1 MRGAFHEPLKTANH
15 RHPTTR
21 FPSGFALWLLLLV
34 LDGMPAYAHN
44 AGVSSSEISVNGRV
58 VAIEINAL
66 ARDYEKAAN
75 VRISEAGPGSVN
87 AVALAVMAPAVLSYA
102 RSHAEVLSDDV
113 PCEPDEGKVR
123 PADTHV
129 AVTLVWTCP
138 NSGALRYRVSL
149 FQDVDP
155 SAQHLVSLNTET
167 GKQEFALDKNT
178 SGLPLSGGVP
188 STFQVAGHFLAAG
201 VEHIFL
207 GYDHIAFLIA
217 IILSTTRVW
226 PVVKAVTAFTFAHS
240 ITLSLAALDVV
251 RIPSAII
258 EPAIAAS
265 IVYVAV
271 ENFTTREAGKRWRE
285 TFLFGLLHGFGFA
298 SALEEL
304 GLPKVKLLTAL
315 AAFNCGVE
323 IGQVLIVAT
332 AFGLLL
338 AVDRWQISRASG
350 PVRNSA
356 FVHAVSFAIVLLGS
370 YWFVSRTFAS
380 WLAV

>member
-1 MRGAFHEPLKTANH
+1 MRGAFQEPLKTANH
-15 RHPTTR
+15 RHPIVR
-21 FPSGFALWLLLLV
+21 FSSKFALWLLLLV
-34 LDGMPAYAHN
+34 LAGIPAYAHV

-66 ARDYEKAAN
+66 ARDYEKAAG
-75 VRISEAGPGSVN
+75 VRISEAGSGSVN
-87 AVALAVMAPAVLSYA
+87 AVALAVMTPAVLSYV

-113 PCEPDEGKVR
+113 PCEPDEGKAR

-129 AVTLVWTCP
+129 TVTLVWTCP
-138 NSGALRYRVSL
+138 NSGALRYRLSL

-155 SAQHLVSLNTET
+155 SAQHLASLKTES

-178 SGLPLSGGVP
+178 SELPLSGGGVP

-217 IILSTTRVW
+217 IILWTSRLW

-265 IVYVAV
+265 IIYVAV

-285 TFLFGLLHGFGFA
+285 TFVFGLLHGFGFA

-304 GLPKVKLLTAL
+304 GLPKAKLITAL

-323 IGQVLIVAT
+323 IGQILIVAT
-332 AFGLLL
+332 AFGLLS
-338 AVDRWQISRASG
+338 AVDRWQISGASG
-350 PVRNSA
+350 PVRNPA

-380 WLAV
+380 

>member
-1 MRGAFHEPLKTANH
+1 MRGAFPEPLKTANH

-21 FPSGFALWLLLLV
+21 FPGKFALWLLLLG
-34 LDGMPAYAHN
+34 LAGMPAYAHT

-66 ARDYEKAAN
+66 ARDYEKAAG
-75 VRISEAGPGSVN
+75 VRISEAGSGAVN
-87 AVALAVMAPAVLSYA
+87 AVALAVMTPAVLSYV

-113 PCEPDEGKVR
+113 PCKPDEGKAR

-129 AVTLVWTCP
+129 TVTLVWTCP
-138 NSGALRYRVSL
+138 NSGALRYRLSL

-155 SAQHLVSLNTET
+155 SAQHLVSLTIES

-178 SGLPLSGGVP
+178 PELALSGGVP
-188 STFQVAGHFLAAG
+188 SNFRVAGHFLAAG

-217 IILSTTRVW
+217 IILWASRLW
-226 PVVKAVTAFTFAHS
+226 PVVKAVTAFTLAHS
-240 ITLSLAALDVV
+240 ITLSLAALDVA

-265 IVYVAV
+265 IIYVAV
-271 ENFTTREAGKRWRE
+271 ENFTTRDAGKRWRE
-285 TFLFGLLHGFGFA
+285 TFLFGLIHGFGFA
-298 SALEEL
+298 SAFEEL
-304 GLPKVKLLTAL
+304 GLPKAKLIAAL

-332 AFGLLL
+332 AFGLLS
-338 AVDRWQISRASG
+338 AADRWQISGASG
-350 PVRNSA
+350 PVRNPA
-356 FVHAVSFAIVLLGS
+356 LVHAVSFAIVLLGS

-380 WLAV
+380 

>member
-1 MRGAFHEPLKTANH
+1 MRGAFQEPLKTANH
-15 RHPTTR
+15 RRPIVR
-21 FPSGFALWLLLLV
+21 FSSKFALWLLLLV
-34 LDGMPAYAHN
+34 LAGIPAYAHV

-58 VAIEINAL
+58 VTIEINAL
-66 ARDYEKAAN
+66 GRDYEKAAS
-75 VRISEAGPGSVN
+75 VRISEAGSGLVN
-87 AVALAVMAPAVLSYA
+87 AVALAVMTPAVLSYV
-102 RSHAEVLSDDV
+102 RSHAEVLSDDG
-113 PCEPDEGKVR
+113 PCEPDEGKAR

-129 AVTLVWTCP
+129 TVMLVWTCP
-138 NSGALRYRVSL
+138 NSGALRYRLSL

-155 SAQHLVSLNTET
+155 SAQHLVSLKNEN

-178 SGLPLSGGVP
+178 PELDLSGGVP
-188 STFQVAGHFLAAG
+188 SNFRVVGHFLAAG
-201 VEHIFL
+201 VVHIFL

-217 IILSTTRVW
+217 IILWTSRLW

-265 IVYVAV
+265 IIYVAV

-285 TFLFGLLHGFGFA
+285 TFVFGLLHGFGFA

-304 GLPKVKLLTAL
+304 GLPKVKLITAL

-332 AFGLLL
+332 AFGLLS
-338 AVDRWQISRASG
+338 AVDRWQISGASG
-350 PVRNSA
+350 PVRNPA

-380 WLAV
+380 

>member
-15 RHPTTR
+15 RHPTSR
-21 FPSGFALWLLLLV
+21 FPSEFALWLLLLV

-44 AGVSSSEISVNGRV
+44 VGVSSSEISVNGRV

-129 AVTLVWTCP
+129 TVTLVWTCP

-188 STFQVAGHFLAAG
+188 STFQVAGHFLAVG

-217 IILSTTRVW
+217 IILSTSRVW
-226 PVVKAVTAFTFAHS
+226 PVVTAVTAFTFAHS

-251 RIPSAII
+251 RIPSVII

-370 YWFVSRTFAS
+370 YWFVSRTLAS
-380 WLAV
+380 

>member
-1 MRGAFHEPLKTANH
+1 MRGAFQEPLKTAKH

-21 FPSGFALWLLLLV
+21 FPGKFALWLLLLG
-34 LDGMPAYAHN
+34 LAGMPAYAHN

-66 ARDYEKAAN
+66 ARDYEKAAG
-75 VRISEAGPGSVN
+75 VRISEAGSGSVN
-87 AVALAVMAPAVLSYA
+87 AVALAVMTPAVLSYV

-113 PCEPDEGKVR
+113 PCEPDEGKAR

-129 AVTLVWTCP
+129 TVTLVWTCP
-138 NSGALRYRVSL
+138 NSGALRYRLSL

-155 SAQHLVSLNTET
+155 SAQHLASLKTES

-178 SGLPLSGGVP
+178 SELPLSGGGVP

-207 GYDHIAFLIA
+207 GYDHIAFLIG
-217 IILSTTRVW
+217 IILWTSRLW

-251 RIPSAII
+251 RIPTAII

-265 IVYVAV
+265 IIYVAV

-304 GLPKVKLLTAL
+304 GLPKAKLITAL

-332 AFGLLL
+332 AFGLLS
-338 AVDRWQISRASG
+338 AVDRWQISGASG
-350 PVRNSA
+350 PVRNPA
-356 FVHAVSFAIVLLGS
+356 LVHAVSFAIVLLGS
-370 YWFVSRTFAS
+370 YWFVSRTCAS
-380 WLAV
+380 

>member
-1 MRGAFHEPLKTANH
+1 
-15 RHPTTR
+15 
-21 FPSGFALWLLLLV
+21 
-34 LDGMPAYAHN
+34 
-44 AGVSSSEISVNGRV
+44 
-58 VAIEINAL
+58 
-66 ARDYEKAAN
+66 
-75 VRISEAGPGSVN
+75 
-87 AVALAVMAPAVLSYA
+87 VLSYV

-113 PCEPDEGKVR
+113 PCKPDEGKAR

-129 AVTLVWTCP
+129 MVTLVWTCP
-138 NSGALRYRVSL
+138 NSGALRYRLSL

-155 SAQHLVSLNTET
+155 SAQHLVSLTIES

-178 SGLPLSGGVP
+178 PELALSDGVP
-188 STFQVAGHFLAAG
+188 SNFRVAGHFLAAG

-217 IILSTTRVW
+217 IILWASRLW

-265 IVYVAV
+265 IIYVAV

-285 TFLFGLLHGFGFA
+285 TFLFGLIHGFGFA
-298 SALEEL
+298 SAFGEL
-304 GLPKVKLLTAL
+304 GLPKAKLIAAL

-332 AFGLLL
+332 AFGLLS
-338 AVDRWQISRASG
+338 AADRWQVSGASG
-350 PVRNSA
+350 PVRNPA
-356 FVHAVSFAIVLLGS
+356 LVHAVSFAIVLLGS

-380 WLAV
+380 

>member
-15 RHPTTR
+15 RHPTSR
-21 FPSGFALWLLLLV
+21 FPSEFALWLLLLV

-44 AGVSSSEISVNGRV
+44 VGVSSSEISVNGRV

-129 AVTLVWTCP
+129 TVTLVWTCP

-155 SAQHLVSLNTET
+155 SAQHLVSINTET

-188 STFQVAGHFLAAG
+188 STFQVAGHFLAVG

-217 IILSTTRVW
+217 IILSTSRVW
-226 PVVKAVTAFTFAHS
+226 PVVTAVTAFTFAHS

-251 RIPSAII
+251 RIPSVII

-370 YWFVSRTFAS
+370 YWFVSRTLAS
-380 WLAV
+380 

>member
-1 MRGAFHEPLKTANH
+1 MRDYRH
-15 RHPTTR
+15 RTTKFR
-21 FPSGFALWLLLLV
+21 VEFALWLLLLV
-34 LDGMPAYAHN
+34 LAGMPAYAHN

-66 ARDYEKAAN
+66 ARDYEKAAG
-75 VRISEAGPGSVN
+75 VRISEAGSGSVN
-87 AVALAVMAPAVLSYA
+87 AVALAVMTPAVLSYV
-102 RSHAEVLSDDV
+102 RSHAEVLSDEV
-113 PCEPDEGKVR
+113 PCEPDEGKAR
-123 PADTHV
+123 PADMHV
-129 AVTLVWTCP
+129 TVTLVWTCP
-138 NSGALRYRVSL
+138 NSGALRYRLSL

-155 SAQHLVSLNTET
+155 SAQHLVSLKTES
-167 GKQEFALDKNT
+167 GQQEFALDKNT
-178 SGLPLSGGVP
+178 PELALSDGVP
-188 STFQVAGHFLAAG
+188 SNFRVARHFLTAG
-201 VEHIFL
+201 VEHIFF

-217 IILSTTRVW
+217 IILWASRLW
-226 PVVKAVTAFTFAHS
+226 PVFKAVTAFTFAHS
-240 ITLSLAALDVV
+240 ITLSLAALDVA

-265 IVYVAV
+265 VIYVAI

-304 GLPKVKLLTAL
+304 GLPKVKLIAAL

-332 AFGLLL
+332 AFGLLS
-338 AVDRWQISRASG
+338 AVDRWQISGASG
-350 PVRNSA
+350 PVRNPA
-356 FVHAVSFAIVLLGS
+356 LVHAVSFAIVLLGS

-380 WLAV
+380 CCM

>member
-1 MRGAFHEPLKTANH
+1 MRDASREPQKTADYRH
-15 RHPTTR
+15 RTTKFR
-21 FPSGFALWLLLLV
+21 VEFALWLLLLV
-34 LDGMPAYAHN
+34 LAGMPAYAHN

-58 VAIEINAL
+58 VAVEINAS
-66 ARDYEKAAN
+66 ARDYEKA
-75 VRISEAGPGSVN
+75 VGIRISEAGSGSVN
-87 AVALAVMAPAVLSYA
+87 AVALAVMAPAVLGYV
-102 RSHAEVLSDDV
+102 RGHAKVLSDEV
-113 PCEPDEGKVR
+113 PCEPDEGKAR
-123 PADTHV
+123 PADMHV
-129 AVTLVWTCP
+129 TVTLVWTCP
-138 NSGALRYRVSL
+138 NSGALRYRLSL

-155 SAQHLVSLNTET
+155 SAQHLVSLKTES

-178 SGLPLSGGVP
+178 PELALSGGVP
-188 STFQVAGHFLAAG
+188 SNFRVARHFLAAG
-201 VEHIFL
+201 VEHIFF

-217 IILSTTRVW
+217 IILWTSRLW

-240 ITLSLAALDVV
+240 ITLSLAALDVA

-265 IVYVAV
+265 VIYVAV

-304 GLPKVKLLTAL
+304 GLPKVKLIAAL

-332 AFGLLL
+332 AFGLLS
-338 AVDRWQISRASG
+338 AVDRWQISGASG
-350 PVRNSA
+350 PVRNPA
-356 FVHAVSFAIVLLGS
+356 LVHAVSFAIVLLGS

-380 WLAV
+380 

>member
-1 MRGAFHEPLKTANH
+1 MRGAFHEPLKTANR
-15 RHPTTR
+15 RHSATR
-21 FPSGFALWLLLLV
+21 FSSEFALWLLLFV
-34 LDGMPAYAHN
+34 LDWMPAYAHN

-66 ARDYEKAAN
+66 ARDYEKAAS

-87 AVALAVMAPAVLSYA
+87 AVALAVVAPAVLSYA

-113 PCEPDEGKVR
+113 PCEPDEGRVR

-129 AVTLVWTCP
+129 TVTLVWTCP
-138 NSGALRYRVSL
+138 NGGALRYRVSL
-149 FQDVDP
+149 FQEVDP
-155 SAQHLVSLNTET
+155 SAQHLVSLNTGT

-178 SGLPLSGGVP
+178 SGLPLSGEAP

-217 IILSTTRVW
+217 IILSTSRVW

-265 IVYVAV
+265 IVYVAL

-338 AVDRWQISRASG
+338 AVDRWQISSTSG
-350 PVRNSA
+350 PVRNPA

-370 YWFVSRTFAS
+370 YWFASRTFAS
-380 WLAV
+380 